1 MTNTNHN
8 HYWEI
13 IPFRE
18 ALCAV
23 SSFTGTKY
31 PNSRKLP
38 NGSKP
43 WVKNTG
49 GYTQPEL
56 PFVGGIHWATALN
69 HSSRMFKD
77 LRSKMLEELGR
88 HDFAPKTV
96 QLRWNAYRAYTA
108 ADKVPSILEIKHVLA
123 NRTILESYLDNC
135 SSLFTNPAQLHVLR
149 SL

>member
-1 MTNTNHN
+1 MVANHGLRTLVGMPKDEMPAPHQSYGNTLMIGMVF
-8 HYWEI
+8 E
-13 IPFRE
+13 
-18 ALCAV
+18 
-23 SSFTGTKY
+23 
-31 PNSRKLP
+31 
-38 NGSKP
+38 
-43 WVKNTG
+43 
-49 GYTQPEL
+49 PEL

-69 HSSRMFKD
+69 HSSQMFKD

-88 HDFAPKTV
+88 NDFAPKTV
-96 QLRWNAYRAYTA
+96 QLRWYAYRAYTA